1 MKNDNNE
8 LVNDKEI
15 YQSIRETVVGAKQ
28 KIYTAVNSAMVE
40 AYWEI
45 GRQIHEA
52 QGGAERAEY
61 GKRLIEYLSV
71 QLTEEFG
78 RGFTVSNLKYM
89 RQFYLTFPI
98 RHALRDQLSWTHYRS
113 LIRVENETARNYY
126 LQECIEGNW
135 STRQLDRQINTHT
148 YERLLSSREN
158 NADKACT
165 DIEAADKNCTSIEVA
180 TDSQN
185 PKNILKDPYVLEF
198 LNIEKST
205 PYQENEIEQILIN
218 KLKDFMLELGKGFS
232 FVARQKRIT
241 ARNRHY
247 YIDLVLY
254 NYILNCFVLIDL
266 KVGELTAQDVG
277 QMDFY
282 VRLFEDKVKKESDNP
297 TIGIILCS
305 EKDENVVHYSVLA
318 ESEQLF
324 ASKYKAQLPT
334 IEELEA
340 ELQRE
345 RRLLEGE

>member
-1 MKNDNNE
+1 MKDESIEPNQ
-8 LVNDKEI
+8 DKEI
-15 YQSIRETVVGAKQ
+15 YQSIRETVADAKQ
-28 KIYTAVNSAMVE
+28 RIYTVVNSAMVE

-45 GRQIHEA
+45 GRQIYEA

-78 RGFTVSNLKYM
+78 KGFAESNLRRM
-89 RQFYLTFPI
+89 RQFYQSFPI
-98 RHALRDQLSWTHYRS
+98 RATLSHELSWSHYCK
-113 LIRVENETARNYY
+113 LIRVENQAARDYY
-126 LQECIEGNW
+126 LHECVECNW
-135 STRQLDRQINTHT
+135 STRQLDRQISTHT
-148 YERLLSSREN
+148 YERLLSSRESEGN
-158 NADKACT
+158 DCA
-165 DIEAADKNCTSIEVA
+165 DIEAADKNCTSVEV
-180 TDSQN
+180 TTSN
-185 PKNILKDPYVLEF
+185 PTPQSILKDPYILEF
-198 LNIEKST
+198 LNMKESHS
-205 PYQENEIEQILIN
+205 YQESEIEQILID

-241 ARNRHY
+241 SGGRSY

-266 KVGELTAQDVG
+266 KTGELTAGDVG

-305 EKDENVVHYSVLA
+305 KRDENVVKYSVLDD
-318 ESEQLF
+318 SKQLF

-345 RRLLEGE
+345 RCLLEGE

>member
-1 MKNDNNE
+1 MKDDDIESNQ
-8 LVNDKEI
+8 DKEI
-15 YQSIRETVVGAKQ
+15 YQSIRETVVGARQ
-28 KIYTAVNSAMVE
+28 RIYTVVNSAMVE
-40 AYWEI
+40 AYWDI

-78 RGFTVSNLKYM
+78 KGFTATNLKYM
-89 RQFYLTFPI
+89 RLFYQAFPI

-113 LIRVENETARNYY
+113 LIRVESEAARNYY

-148 YERLLSSREN
+148 YERLLSSRESKDGEVGD
-158 NADKACT
+158 NA
-165 DIEAADKNCTSIEVA
+165 IEIAI
-180 TDSQN
+180 DSPN
-185 PKNILKDPYVLEF
+185 PKNILKDPYILEF
-198 LNIEKST
+198 LNMKESCS
-205 PYQENEIEQILIN
+205 YQESEIEQILID

-241 ARNRHY
+241 TGGRSY

-266 KVGELTAQDVG
+266 KVGELTAGDVG

-305 EKDENVVHYSVLA
+305 KRDENVVKYSVLDD
-318 ESEQLF
+318 SKQLF

>member
-1 MKNDNNE
+1 MKDKGIE
-8 LVNDKEI
+8 LNQGKEV
-15 YQSIRETVVGAKQ
+15 YQSIRETIVDARQ
-28 KIYTAVNSAMVE
+28 KIYTVVNSAMVE
-40 AYWEI
+40 AYWDI

-52 QGGAERAEY
+52 RGGAERAEY
-61 GKRLIEYLSV
+61 GKGLLRYLSAR
-71 QLTEEFG
+71 LTEEFG
-78 RGFTVSNLKYM
+78 KGFDVSNLSNM
-89 RQFYLTFPI
+89 CQFYQTFPI
-98 RHALRDQLSWTHYRS
+98 RDALRHELSWTHYRS
-113 LIRVENETARNYY
+113 LIRVENEAARNYY

-148 YERLLSSREN
+148 YERLLSSRE
-158 NADKACT
+158 DKGSEVGDNT
-165 DIEAADKNCTSIEVA
+165 IEIAI
-180 TDSQN
+180 DSPN
-185 PKNILKDPYVLEF
+185 PKSILKDPYILEF
-198 LNIEKST
+198 LNMKESYS
-205 PYQENEIEQILIN
+205 YQESEIEQILID

-241 ARNRHY
+241 TGGRSY

-266 KVGELTAQDVG
+266 KVGELSAGDVG

-305 EKDENVVHYSVLA
+305 KRDENVVKYLVLDD
-318 ESEQLF
+318 SKQLF
-324 ASKYKAQLPT
+324 SSKYKAQLPT

-345 RRLLEGE
+345 RLLLEGE